1 VETKIPSGLDSLA
14 QSASKVK
21 LQGGLAG
28 KMCHVLIFMFLAM
41 AVAAWSVKIVWV
53 AAMAIGL
60 MAVVA
65 LIVLWRLLNLAE
77 KYPQSALMEGGELL
91 QYAQL
96 VIAKKGGPE
105 ILVLSTDAVKADGQ
119 KVITDQVQQEQLT
132 PPLKLLPDDQQ

>member
-1 VETKIPSGLDSLA
+1 LETKLPSGLDSLA
-14 QSASKVK
+14 QSASRVK

-28 KMCHVLIFMFLAM
+28 KMCYVLIFMFLAM

-60 MAVVA
+60 MALVA

-77 KYPQSALMEGGELL
+77 KHPQSALMEGGELL
-91 QYAQL
+91 QYEQL

-105 ILVLSTDAVKADGQ
+105 IIVLPKDAVKTDGQ
-119 KVITDQVQQEQLT
+119 KLTSDQIHYQQVA
-132 PPLKLLPDDQQ
+132 PPSIPADDLQ